1 MEPKLIVMI
10 TTLVLPNGDS
20 SVNVKP
26 FASTAICGE
35 AANIEVS
42 DPFVAGAEC
51 AVLENGEITLQFN
64 REAIEQMVQQTKVK
78 IGD

>member
-10 TTLVLPNGDS
+10 TTLLLPNGDS

-26 FASTAICGE
+26 FATVSVCRE
-35 AANIEVS
+35 AANVEVS

-51 AVLENGEITLQFN
+51 AG
-64 REAIEQMVQQTKVK
+64 
-78 IGD
+78 

>member
-26 FASTAICGE
+26 FASAAICRQ
-35 AANIEVS
+35 AADIEVA

-51 AVLENGEITLQFN
+51 AVLENGEVTLQFK
-64 REAIEQMVQQTKVK
+64 REAIEQKLQQAKAK

>member
-10 TTLVLPNGDS
+10 TTLLLPNGDS

-26 FASTAICGE
+26 FATAAICHE
-35 AANIEVS
+35 AANIEIS

-51 AVLENGEITLQFN
+51 AVLENGEVTLQFK
-64 REAIEQMVQQTKVK
+64 RDAIEQMLQQTKIK
-78 IGD
+78 IGN